1 MWINKKNKKEN
12 VNKVSCWILAVIF
25 AVVVFGSAGLA
36 AADEEESKE
45 IPVLRID
52 GNVYD
57 ESGANRWY
65 TEEPKVEVCLDGA
78 AKISDKEI
86 RDEEMQGEKIPD
98 KEMQD
103 EEIPDQEIYCNMQ
116 YEITYTS
123 GEKKAETVNF
133 TEQEE
138 EGNWRYSFEPAVW
151 KEGKNQLRLWQE
163 SETGETEWE
172 QKAVICIDKTVP
184 AAVVFSYPAGSEE
197 RGYCYQTETEM
208 LVKSQDESSGVEKI
222 IVQQEDGT
230 KLELEG
236 AEGSVY
242 LPLGYQGRLEA
253 YAVDYAGLESVRS
266 SSEQIICEDEKPLI
280 AVMGAGKSGE
290 WQKDLPK
297 IRLWIGERSEKY
309 TCSAGLRLAVCYVN
323 GEEINRKY
331 YENPTE
337 SDSFTVKLEK
347 ADYQEKVDKSLKS
360 FRQKA
365 QIPGFRKG
373 MVPMSLVK
381 KMYGKS
387 ALAEEVN
394 KLLSETVYKY
404 IQDNKVNILGEPLP
418 NEDKQQEIDFDT
430 MEEFEF
436 LFDIA
441 LAPEFK
447 AEVSAKDKVDYYTIE
462 VTDEMVDNQV
472 KAYTQRNGK
481 YDKVDVYEDNDM
493 LKGLLAELD
502 EEGNTKEGGIQV
514 EGAVMMPSYMKND
527 EQKAIFAGAKVN
539 DVLVFNPN
547 TAWDGNAAELS
558 SLLKIDKEAAPEVK
572 SNFSFQVEE
581 ITRFVPGD
589 LTQEIFDQVFG
600 EGNVKTEEEF
610 RAKVKEVIANQFV
623 ADSDYKFLIDAR
635 KMLTEKV
642 GKLEFPDALLK
653 RIMRLNNPDKEESF
667 VEDNYDK
674 SIEELTWH
682 LIKEQLVKANDIKV
696 EQEDI
701 TNMAKEATRAQFAQ
715 YGMMSVPE
723 EILENYSKE
732 MLKKKES
739 IEGLVNRVV
748 ESKLATALKS
758 QVELEHKNVSA
769 EEFNKMFA

>member
-1 MWINKKNKKEN
+1 MN
-12 VNKVSCWILAVIF
+12 VSLQNIDKVSAL
-25 AVVVFGSAGLA
+25 L
-36 AADEEESKE
+36 
-45 IPVLRID
+45 
-52 GNVYD
+52 
-57 ESGANRWY
+57 
-65 TEEPKVEVCLDGA
+65 
-78 AKISDKEI
+78 
-86 RDEEMQGEKIPD
+86 
-98 KEMQD
+98 
-103 EEIPDQEIYCNMQ
+103 
-116 YEITYTS
+116 
-123 GEKKAETVNF
+123 
-133 TEQEE
+133 
-138 EGNWRYSFEPAVW
+138 
-151 KEGKNQLRLWQE
+151 
-163 SETGETEWE
+163 
-172 QKAVICIDKTVP
+172 
-184 AAVVFSYPAGSEE
+184 
-197 RGYCYQTETEM
+197 
-208 LVKSQDESSGVEKI
+208 
-222 IVQQEDGT
+222 
-230 KLELEG
+230 
-236 AEGSVY
+236 
-242 LPLGYQGRLEA
+242 
-253 YAVDYAGLESVRS
+253 
-266 SSEQIICEDEKPLI
+266 
-280 AVMGAGKSGE
+280 
-290 WQKDLPK
+290 
-297 IRLWIGERSEKY
+297 
-309 TCSAGLRLAVCYVN
+309 
-323 GEEINRKY
+323 
-331 YENPTE
+331 
-337 SDSFTVKLEK
+337 TVKLEK

-418 NEDKQQEIDFDT
+418 NEDKQQE
-430 MEEFEF
+430 
-436 LFDIA
+436 
-441 LAPEFK
+441 
-447 AEVSAKDKVDYYTIE
+447 IE